1 MTKVTK
7 PVNSRARNKASRL
20 PTEFYISLLM
30 KPLFFLMDSPPL
42 NRLEFLLKLSYLSV
56 LILKRG
62 RSMEAEIHKN
72 VLKNLDSYR
81 TTYTKESACKND
93 FS

>member
-1 MTKVTK
+1 
-7 PVNSRARNKASRL
+7 
-20 PTEFYISLLM
+20 
-30 KPLFFLMDSPPL
+30 
-42 NRLEFLLKLSYLSV
+42 
-56 LILKRG
+56 
-62 RSMEAEIHKN
+62 MEAEIHKN